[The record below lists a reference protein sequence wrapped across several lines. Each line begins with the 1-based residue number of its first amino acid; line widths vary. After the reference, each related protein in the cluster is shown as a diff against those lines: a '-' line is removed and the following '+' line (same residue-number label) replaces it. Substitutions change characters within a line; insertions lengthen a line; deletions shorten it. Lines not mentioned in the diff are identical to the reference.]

1 MATAMRPSGSRP
13 LGSPES
19 CLLKLLKLLES
30 LNLRDICRG
39 GSFLIFFICVLLLK
53 SGLRFRLA
61 KHLIFETTDAMSEG
75 GDSPECRASTEYG
88 SVRTLMK
95 ELLARSQRRYS
106 AFVAGLLPNNIQEG
120 EVIDSVLCGMANFD
134 FR

>member
-1 MATAMRPSGSRP
+1 M
-13 LGSPES
+13 
-19 CLLKLLKLLES
+19 
-30 LNLRDICRG
+30 
-39 GSFLIFFICVLLLK
+39 CVLLLK

-75 GDSPECRASTEYG
+75 GDSPECRDFTEHD

-95 ELLARSQRRYS
+95 ELLARFQWRYP
-106 AFVAGLLPNNIQEG
+106 AFSAGLLPHTIQEG
-120 EVIDSVLCGMANFD
+120 EVIDSVHCGMVNFD